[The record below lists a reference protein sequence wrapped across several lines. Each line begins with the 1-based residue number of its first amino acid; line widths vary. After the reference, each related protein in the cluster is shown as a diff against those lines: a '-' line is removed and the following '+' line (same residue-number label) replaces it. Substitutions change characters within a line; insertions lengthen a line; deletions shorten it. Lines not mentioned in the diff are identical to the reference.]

1 MSKHSSLTTLTDLE
15 LDAVSGGY
23 GFKVY
28 VANVNAGIAYNITGG
43 AATGGVG
50 GAGGAGGAGG
60 NAYFFASANGGAG
73 GSGGTGGTA
82 VGGPGV
88 GNNYFY

>member
-1 MSKHSSLTTLTDLE
+1 MLEKSSVTTLTDAE

-23 GFKVY
+23 GFALIIGN
-28 VANVNAGIAYNITGG
+28 ANIGIAHNITGG
-43 AATGGVG
+43 AATGGTG
-50 GAGGAGGAGG
+50 GAGGRGG
-60 NAYFFASANGGAG
+60 NGGVAVVGYANGGAG
-73 GSGGTGGTA
+73 GSGGTGGLA

>member
-1 MSKHSSLTTLTDLE
+1 MSKTSSITALTDAE

-23 GFKVY
+23 GFALIVG
-28 VANVNAGIAYNITGG
+28 NVNLGIAHNITGG
-43 AATGGVG
+43 AATGGTG

-60 NAYFFASANGGAG
+60 YAFLGSANGGNAG
-73 GSGGTGGTA
+73 AGGTGGLA

-88 GNNYFY
+88 GNNYFL